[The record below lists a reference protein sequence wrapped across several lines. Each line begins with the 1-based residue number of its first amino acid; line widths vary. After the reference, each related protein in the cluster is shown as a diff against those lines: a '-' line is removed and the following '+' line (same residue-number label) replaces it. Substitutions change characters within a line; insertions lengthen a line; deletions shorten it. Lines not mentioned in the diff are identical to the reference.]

1 MFGQRIVILISG
13 IGLWGGVVHAEDDP
27 ARAYRE
33 PAPNYLRQF
42 AEGDGKVF
50 VLERFDA
57 NGRLVARSVD
67 KVGGGVSIDSAI
79 DRTIAGQKIRLRGL
93 TGCPTE
99 KVIYNRRQRWSC
111 LNAARDYAGTIYNKR
126 ASVILCKTLVL
137 LPEDDQALPSSCFAL
152 VGGQGEPFRIVN
164 DDDSMVFLG
173 LAAIDRTPGGLSRR
187 PDLEGTEALSQS
199 MGFQDAE

>member
-1 MFGQRIVILISG
+1 MFGQRIVILISA
-13 IGLWGGVVHAEDDP
+13 IGFWGGVAHAADDP
-27 ARAYRE
+27 ARPYRE

-42 AEGDGKVF
+42 VEDGAKVF

-57 NGRLVARSVD
+57 NGRLVTRSVD
-67 KVGGGVSIDSAI
+67 KLSGEVAIDSAI

-93 TGCPTE
+93 RGCPTE
-99 KVIYNRRQRWSC
+99 KVIYNRQQTWVC
-111 LNAARDYAGTIYNKR
+111 LDAVRDYAGTIYNTR

-137 LPEDDQALPSSCFAL
+137 LPEDDQPLPSSCFAL
-152 VGGQGEPFRIVN
+152 VGGQGEPSRIVN

-173 LAAIDRTPGGLSRR
+173 LATIDRTPGGLSRR

-199 MGFQDAE
+199 MGFQNAE